1 MAEIVDIV
9 TKLWE
14 RTNQHKIEWDTTV
27 NENTFLA
34 NIGKL
39 SSVTITYYKHGHFD
53 EEDVRFRILDET
65 GRVLKEYDTDE
76 SEDIAVKKK
85 LIEIYNEARR
95 TALRIDSHLDEL
107 LAALDEDPID
117 SPF

>member
-34 NIGKL
+34 NIGDS
-39 SSVTITYYKHGHFD
+39 SSVTVTSLGGPYNVDHI
-53 EEDVRFRILDET
+53 RFQILDER
-65 GRVLKEYDTDE
+65 GRVLEEYATENEDE
-76 SEDIAVKKK
+76 SVKEK
-85 LIEIYNEARR
+85 LYDIYNEARR
-95 TALRIDSHLDEL
+95 AALRIDSHLDEL

-117 SPF
+117 SPI